1 MNDPKP
7 YATGAAGLFAA
18 MARSEAL
25 PEEPTPVLH
34 EPVPCWRCL
43 SDDTEILDHEHDL
56 YRCLNCGEV
65 FVRAAPAS

>member
-1 MNDPKP
+1 MNVINSYK
-7 YATGAAGLFAA
+7 TGAAGLFAA
-18 MARSEAL
+18 MAREDL